1 MSLQR
6 NGRRSFLRGI
16 LATGAA
22 VSVGLPALESL
33 VGTTSRARAGGAATP
48 RRFVTW
54 FWGNGIVH
62 DQWIPTTTGTTW
74 TAPAMLGALVT
85 PELKPYV
92 SVVTNSEIRTLPQ
105 PHSGGAS
112 GILTGR
118 GLVHADD
125 RARTSPAGASIDQ
138 LIADL
143 IAPSPGGLR
152 SLELGVANHSAQ
164 ADGSVYNFISHRG
177 PDAPNPYVRDPR
189 TVFRRLFGMPIS
201 PTDPFDTFRGSVLD
215 AVVTDATRLS
225 SDLTASDRAR
235 LDQHLTSVRELELR
249 IASTGPVCM
258 PPLDPASMVD
268 DAWLMSE
275 HGPAQHLTLLNDL
288 MSELLAMALAC
299 DLTRVASYMYTGPAA
314 FTRYWELAGVPL
326 ELVDVN
332 GDGVRESNPWGMPA
346 AVHGMAHDGTID
358 PRGYAMCLRESMRH
372 FRRTLEIFRATPD
385 GDGNLLD
392 NVAVLGTSCTS
403 DGPTHG
409 FSEYPVVVAG
419 LAGGGLRGGVHHRF
433 ATPDNA
439 TRVPLTLAHAV
450 GAMMPS
456 FGADEGLTSAPIS
469 ELLTAA

>member
-22 VSVGLPALESL
+22 VSVGLPTLESL
-33 VGTTSRARAGGAATP
+33 VRPASRARADAPLAP

-62 DQWIPTTTGTTW
+62 DQWVPAATGTSW
-74 TAPAMLGALVT
+74 VAPPMLAALVT
-85 PELKPYV
+85 PALRPYV
-92 SVVTNSEIRTLPQ
+92 SVATHGEIRTLPQ

-112 GILTGR
+112 GILTGS

-125 RARTSPAGASIDQ
+125 RSRTSPAAASIDQ
-138 LIADL
+138 QIADL
-143 IAPSPGGLR
+143 IEPSPGGLR
-152 SLELGVANHSAQ
+152 SLELAVANHSAQ

-177 PDAPNPYVRDPR
+177 PDAPNPYDRDPR
-189 TVFRRLFGMPIS
+189 SVFRRLFGMPVS

-215 AVVTDATRLS
+215 AVVSDTQRLS
-225 SDLTASDRAR
+225 SDLTAADRAR

-249 IASTGPVCM
+249 VAASGPMCT
-258 PPLDPASMVD
+258 PPMDPSGSVE
-268 DAWLMSE
+268 DAWLLSE
-275 HGPAQHLTLLNDL
+275 HGPGQHLTLLNDL
-288 MSELLAMALAC
+288 MSELLALALAC

-314 FTRYWELAGVPL
+314 FTRYWELADVPL
-326 ELVDVN
+326 ELV
-332 GDGVRESNPWGMPA
+332 GGAPNPWGMPA

-358 PRGYAMCLRESMRH
+358 PAGYAMCLRESMRH
-372 FRRTLEIFRATPD
+372 FRRTLEIFQATPD

-392 NVAVLGTSCTS
+392 HVAILGTSCTS

-409 FSEYPVVVAG
+409 FDEYPLVVAG
-419 LAGGGLRGGVHHRF
+419 LAGGALRGGVHHRF
-433 ATPDNA
+433 GSDNNA

-450 GAMMPS
+450 GAAMPT
-456 FGADEGLTSAPIS
+456 FGAEEGLTSSPVT
-469 ELLTAA
+469 ELLTGA